1 MDRERSEAYLGAC
14 MIAKRTT
21 EFLPTPPNGLQRRHI
36 YILKTC
42 YHLKETNGTVKISD
56 IAKAIKGTLPS
67 VTKNVATLEE
77 LGYMKKQTNK
87 KDRRIINV
95 DLTDKGLALYRKDVS
110 GFHEQNAEILQEIS
124 IEDMDTTIRTIK
136 RIYEL
141 MSDSMGYQKGKMEC
155 IEH

>member
-1 MDRERSEAYLGAC
+1 M
-14 MIAKRTT
+14 
-21 EFLPTPPNGLQRRHI
+21 
-36 YILKTC
+36 
-42 YHLKETNGTVKISD
+42 KISD

-67 VTKNVATLEE
+67 VTKNIATLEE

>member
-1 MDRERSEAYLGAC
+1 MDQERSEAYLGAC

-67 VTKNVATLEE
+67 VTKNVAT
-77 LGYMKKQTNK
+77 
-87 KDRRIINV
+87 
-95 DLTDKGLALYRKDVS
+95 
-110 GFHEQNAEILQEIS
+110 
-124 IEDMDTTIRTIK
+124 
-136 RIYEL
+136 
-141 MSDSMGYQKGKMEC
+141 
-155 IEH
+155 

>member
-1 MDRERSEAYLGAC
+1 MDQERSEAYLGAC

-77 LGYMKKQTNK
+77 LGYIVRMF
-87 KDRRIINV
+87 
-95 DLTDKGLALYRKDVS
+95 L
-110 GFHEQNAEILQEIS
+110 
-124 IEDMDTTIRTIK
+124 
-136 RIYEL
+136 
-141 MSDSMGYQKGKMEC
+141 DSMSKMQKFYKKFLLKIWIRRFEQSNESMS
-155 IEH
+155 